1 MVEALGP
8 NRPHDPFGYGV
19 RFRRPWWGAQPG
31 DTQAGQL
38 ALEVTAISGI
48 SIVDEVVRLPV
59 PGRRLQELLPDP
71 RRGGTGGDVDV
82 KRLSPLVFDE
92 EEDVEGP
99 EGRGLDD
106 EQICRPAL
114 ASAIGIAGW
123 NGCSPRCRAST
134 TPHGCVRSP

>member
-19 RFRRPWWGAQPG
+19 RFRRPWRGAQPG

-38 ALEVTAISGI
+38 ALEVTAIDGI

-106 EQICRPAL
+106 EQIGRPGADQL
-114 ASAIGIAGW
+114 VRQEG
-123 NGCSPRCRAST
+123 SPPLLVAR
-134 TPHGCVRSP
+134 P